1 MIIGVLALQGAFR
14 EHIRMIRMCGEEARE
29 IRLPEELDSVDALI
43 IPGGESTTIS
53 KLMVEYGFP
62 GRLKSMVK
70 SGKPV
75 MGTCA
80 GLILLAGSLQGK
92 RQKLLN
98 LIDIDVKRNAYGR
111 QIESREVD
119 IEIPAIG
126 PEPFHAVFIRAPQIE
141 SAGPKVEALA
151 TYQGKIVLAR
161 QKNILI
167 CCFHPELTDDTRIHR
182 YFLEM
187 ASNEK
192 SKQA

>member
-1 MIIGVLALQGAFR
+1 MTVGVLALQGAFR
-14 EHIRMIRMCGEEARE
+14 EHIRMVKMCGEEARE
-29 IRLPEELDSVDALI
+29 IRLPEELDGVDALI

-53 KLMVEYGFP
+53 KLMEEYRFP
-62 GRLKSMVK
+62 GRIKSFVK

-80 GLILLAGSLQGK
+80 GLILLAASQQGRK
-92 RQKLLN
+92 QKLLN

-126 PEPFHAVFIRAPQIE
+126 PEPFHAVFIRAPQVE
-141 SAGPKVEALA
+141 NAGPDVEVLA

-167 CCFHPELTDDTRIHR
+167 CCFHPELTGDTRIHKL
-182 YFLEM
+182 FLKM
-187 ASNEK
+187 AAKKK
-192 SKQA
+192 SK

>member
-1 MIIGVLALQGAFR
+1 MIVGVLALQGAFR
-14 EHIRMIRMCGEEARE
+14 EHIRMVKMCGAQAHE
-29 IRLPEELDSVDALI
+29 IRLPEELERVDALI

-53 KLMVEYGFP
+53 KLMAEYGFP
-62 GRLKSMVK
+62 GNIRSFVK

-80 GLILLAGSLQGK
+80 GLILLAANQQGK
-92 RQKLLN
+92 KQKFLN

-119 IEIPAIG
+119 IEIPVLG
-126 PEPFHAVFIRAPQIE
+126 PNPFHAVFIRAPQVE
-141 SAGPKVEALA
+141 SAGRGVEVLA

-167 CCFHPELTDDTRIHR
+167 CCFHPELTDDTRIHK
-182 YFLEM
+182 YFLGM
-187 ASNEK
+187 AAK
-192 SKQA
+192 KKPPKT

>member
-14 EHIRMIRMCGEEARE
+14 EHVRMIRMCGEEARE
-29 IRLPEELDSVDALI
+29 IRLPEELDGIDALI
-43 IPGGESTTIS
+43 MPGGESTTIS

-62 GRLKSMVK
+62 GKLKSFVK

-80 GLILLAGSLQGK
+80 GLILLAASQQGRK
-92 RQKLLN
+92 QKLLN

-111 QIESREVD
+111 QIESREVNID
-119 IEIPAIG
+119 IPAIG
-126 PEPFHAVFIRAPQIE
+126 PPPFHAVFIRAPQVE
-141 SAGPKVEALA
+141 SAGPKVEVLA

-167 CCFHPELTDDTRIHR
+167 CCFHPELTDDTRIHKL
-182 YFLEM
+182 FLNM
-187 ASNEK
+187 AK
-192 SKQA
+192 

>member
-1 MIIGVLALQGAFR
+1 MVVGVLALQGAFR
-14 EHIRMIRMCGEEARE
+14 EHVRMVKMCGAEARE
-29 IRLPEELDSVDALI
+29 VRLAGELDTVDALI

-53 KLMVEYGFP
+53 KLMNEYGFP
-62 GRLKSMVK
+62 EKIKAFVK

-80 GLILLAGSLQGK
+80 GLILLAARQQGRK
-92 RQKLLN
+92 QKFLN

-126 PEPFHAVFIRAPQIE
+126 PQPFHAVFIRAPQVE
-141 SAGPKVEALA
+141 SAGPGVEVLA
-151 TYQGKIVLAR
+151 IYQDKIVFAR

-167 CCFHPELTDDTRIHR
+167 CCFHPELTDDTRIHQF
-182 YFLEM
+182 FLGM
-187 ASNEK
+187 AAGK
-192 SKQA
+192 RPK